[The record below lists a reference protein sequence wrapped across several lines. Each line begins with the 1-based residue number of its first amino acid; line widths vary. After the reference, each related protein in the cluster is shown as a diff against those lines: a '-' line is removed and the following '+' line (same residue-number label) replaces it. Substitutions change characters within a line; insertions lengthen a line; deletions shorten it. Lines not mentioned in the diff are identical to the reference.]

1 MKYSDKYLKKSI
13 RHSLNE
19 TLKDKADM
27 LYGKIKEM
35 EIEEAFG
42 DEKGMGDNTPF
53 LPKGTR
59 FRKFNSGEKFDD
71 LEDKYGDTG
80 GRTRKREFEDMLK
93 GFEDEIE
100 DDGDDDEDIFL
111 DLEGG
116 DDDLVTEGR
125 LCEECGVGKMNE
137 GECNECGYSKLN
149 ERSHDLNRKNKFDY
163 VESRQLKGNQRN
175 LDKNKNGKLD
185 SEDFKLLRKGKH
197 REETKE
203 GKKFPDLTGDG
214 KVTRKDILKGRG
226 VKLGKKKVEESIEY
240 RIKDNNGDIIRLNE
254 NDMINL
260 IENII
265 SEQNVKLKSLG
276 KPKGLMTYEK
286 AHRESGKE
294 NKDYMTSLGKKM
306 KDYLK
311 DGSKGKYEMNPKT
324 FPVGNGELA
333 KMSKKAFKMT
343 DDLEDFN
350 YEIAGLNIPTPD
362 AIDFNDEWLDKLYK
376 GDSTT
381 GNAPGG
387 NALDS
392 DANERFNKI
401 RKKNTL
407 KKIKDQSYKRTP
419 QPIFN
424 EKPGDGIGK
433 GVNIKLETIDEKR
446 INVLNEEFDRMKD
459 LFSYNRKTQ

>member
-1 MKYSDKYLKKSI
+1 MKYSDKYLKKTI
-13 RHSLNE
+13 RQKVNE
-19 TLKDKADM
+19 TLEEKADM
-27 LYGKIKEM
+27 LYGKIKEIEM
-35 EIEEAFG
+35 EEAFG
-42 DEKGMGDNTPF
+42 DDEFTKGRDKF
-53 LPKGTR
+53 LPKNIQFGK
-59 FRKFNSGEKFDD
+59 KFEKSDV
-71 LEDKYGDTG
+71 G
-80 GRTRKREFEDMLK
+80 GRTPKREFEDMLND
-93 GFEDEIE
+93 FEDEIE
-100 DDGDDDEDIFL
+100 DEDDDEDEDYFL
-111 DLEGG
+111 DIEG
-116 DDDLVTEGR
+116 DDDDPDLVSEGQ

-137 GECNECGYSKLN
+137 GECNECGYSRLD
-149 ERSHDLNRKNKFDY
+149 ERVKDLNPKNKFDY
-163 VESRQLKGNQRN
+163 VESKGLKGNQRK

-185 SEDFKLLRKGKH
+185 PEDFKLLRKSKK
-197 REETKE
+197 RETKE

-226 VKLGKKKVEESIEY
+226 VKLKESIEY
-240 RIKDNNGDIIRLNE
+240 HIKDSHGDIIRLTE
-254 NDMINL
+254 DDMVDL
-260 IENII
+260 IENIVN
-265 SEQNVKLKSLG
+265 EQKTKMKSLE
-276 KPKGLMTYEK
+276 KPRGMVTYEK
-286 AHRESGKE
+286 AHKDSGKE
-294 NKDYMTSLGKKM
+294 NKDYMKSLEKKM

-333 KMSKKAFKMT
+333 KMDKKAFKMT

-392 DANERFNKI
+392 KANERFNKL

-433 GVNIKLETIDEKR
+433 GVNIKLETIDEKNES
-446 INVLNEEFDRMKD
+446 ILNEEFDRMKD